1 MFHHIVAV
9 IAIFFFF
16 VTRLF
21 VFILK
26 FPLKFFITTIESAI
40 DRSKQTFVIRM
51 ELNEKKKNISWNA
64 WRKTIIYCTTKTIL
78 LFNIIIIM
86 IIKSKNFSILTWL
99 SDIVPNHWQPSS
111 WSWQSTS
118 NSLRM
123 IRSVALELC
132 F

>member
-1 MFHHIVAV
+1 MFHYIVAV
-9 IAIFFFF
+9 IATFFFF

-51 ELNEKKKNISWNA
+51 ELNEKKKKYHEMVEEKRSYTVQ
-64 WRKTIIYCTTKTIL
+64 RKQSIL

-86 IIKSKNFSILTWL
+86 IIKNKIF
-99 SDIVPNHWQPSS
+99 PFQPDS
-111 WSWQSTS
+111 Q
-118 NSLRM
+118 
-123 IRSVALELC
+123 I
-132 F
+132 